1 MNSKSNLKHITGWTI
16 ILITLFSAYLIYHF
30 EQFNVLFL
38 ALLIFEMALVVR
50 FRNTFTPVMIR
61 TSQLL
66 IAVLFLF
73 SGFVKAVDPLG
84 TAYRIEDYLGV
95 YGIDHKFW
103 QAVTLSFMLNA
114 AELLF
119 GGLMLF
125 NIKPRI
131 SIWLVAFMMLVF
143 TGTTLYDAL
152 YNPVPDC
159 GCFGDAVIMTNWQTF
174 YKNLAINV
182 FVLIALFGRNR
193 LKAPMKNITEWS
205 LVIGMA
211 VLFVGF
217 QYINYVNLPMIDFR
231 PYKAGN
237 RLTPENPLPVKN
249 YVTYQNVQTGETK
262 EYLSPNFPYD
272 DPEWLE
278 NWKFVG
284 QRVDDPN
291 TIKGVDLAI
300 IDFYG
305 DDLTK
310 YVFQDTYFHFIA
322 VAWDL
327 SSTNKEAF
335 GKINELYLKAE
346 EEGMHFIV
354 LTTTLQ
360 EDIDQFIVDN
370 EISYDLQ
377 FHFADGI
384 ELKTMIRSNPGLFLI
399 KDGLILDKWHHN
411 HLPDWEYLEEE
422 YFSDL
427 D

>member
-1 MNSKSNLKHITGWTI
+1 MDNKNKLKHITGWTI
-16 ILITLFSAYLIYHF
+16 IFVTLFSAYLIYHF
-30 EQFNVLFL
+30 EQFNILFL
-38 ALLIFEMALVVR
+38 ALLIFELALVVR
-50 FRNTFTPVMIR
+50 FRRTFTPAMIR

-66 IAVLFLF
+66 IALLFLF

-84 TAYRIEDYLGV
+84 TAYRIVDYLGV
-95 YGIDHKFW
+95 YGIDHEFW
-103 QAVTLSFMLNA
+103 HAVFLSFMLNA

-119 GGLMLF
+119 GGLMLL

-159 GCFGDAVIMTNWQTF
+159 GCFGDAVIMSNWQTF

-193 LKAPMKNITEWS
+193 LKAPMRSITEWS
-205 LVIGMA
+205 LVVGMF

-217 QYINYVNLPMIDFR
+217 QYINFVNLPMIDFR
-231 PYKAGN
+231 PYKVGN

-249 YVTYQNVQTGETK
+249 YVTYRNIHTGETK

-278 NWKFVG
+278 NWEFVN
-284 QRVDDPN
+284 QRIDDPN
-291 TIKGVDLAI
+291 AIKGVDLAI

-310 YVFQDTYFHFIA
+310 YVFQDTHFHFIV

-327 SSTNKEAF
+327 SSTNKDAF
-335 GKINELYLKAE
+335 SKINQLYLKAE
-346 EEGMHFIV
+346 AEGMHFIV
-354 LTTTLQ
+354 LTSTLQ

-370 EISYDLQ
+370 DISYDLQ

-411 HLPDWEYLEEE
+411 NLPNWDYLNDE
-422 YFSDL
+422 YFTDL
-427 D
+427 N